1 MVLFDKFLNQLSF
14 DFNDF
19 SVNLREAILGFDQ
32 NTDETQLAIQLLLTI
47 EYESNDDL
55 CNISEF
61 IVDLDPGR
69 KDVHLLFE
77 CSINKNR
84 LLEGIQTAG
93 TLSKEKFIQK
103 YPNWQLFADTFV
115 LRRSIINITGYQKCY
130 TGNFDASELE
140 SHLDPGFVDLK
151 SFAVPG
157 LDRGSIPKGKYQLKE
172 LSFKDL
178 GDGFT
183 IVTVHYIQ
191 KGEWE
196 LVELF
201 TFHPDPVT
209 GETNE

>member
-1 MVLFDKFLNQLSF
+1 MARRTLDYTSKFIRSGGNVSF
-14 DFNDF
+14 QERSVQPSDFTWERGYDYAEKW
-19 SVNLREAILGFDQ
+19 SSL
-32 NTDETQLAIQLLLTI
+32 
-47 EYESNDDL
+47 
-55 CNISEF
+55 
-61 IVDLDPGR
+61 
-69 KDVHLLFE
+69 
-77 CSINKNR
+77 
-84 LLEGIQTAG
+84 
-93 TLSKEKFIQK
+93 KEKFIQK